1 MKKNH
6 KYIKEWLNTFVYI
19 FGLLQV
25 LFTIKQFLP
34 HFGGTGG
41 ISWYDIF
48 ASFISALVFGTSYFV
63 INSDCLDNRI
73 SMKKR
78 IICCC
83 VPCTLTG
90 LLLSYNLGLQSFIP
104 RFPNVAVASA
114 VWTLS
119 YLVSIGI
126 YVGIFFAISIKH
138 KKQSEKYNAALDK
151 YKNQ

>member
-1 MKKNH
+1 MFWRCSFMKENR
-6 KYIKEWLNTFVYI
+6 KYVKEWLNTFVYI

-63 INSDCLDNRI
+63 INSDCLDNCI

-126 YVGIFFAISIKH
+126 YVGIF
-138 KKQSEKYNAALDK
+138 
-151 YKNQ
+151 